1 VEQPVWDRLLHSLSK
16 GDPGSPGGGSA
27 DMLRKVLSRVAL
39 AQEPVPRSEISK
51 GSMLIRPTPLAAG
64 SVGKAVEALK
74 REGLLIA
81 QDKVNT
87 AQPGPPIEPLRL
99 SDKWAVIGIHI
110 DQQHGGPDRLS
121 GTICGLDRKQLV
133 DQPVECSVPRE
144 GDHRDLRGLAEAIRK
159 LAETLLA
166 QLTSQHK
173 FLGIGVAIGGHV
185 HDGVVQ
191 DSVHAGWDGPVR
203 LREALTEV
211 FEEVP
216 QLKKVPVIVE
226 NDVNALAIHGYYERS
241 FEGLDVALTAVY
253 RQGVGGALIL
263 NGRVY
268 RGAGGMA
275 PEPGHLPV
283 EYPEDQPGWSLPAW
297 RPSTAEGRTFSDECL
312 CSTKERRAYGHVE
325 TLAVPARI
333 EAQLAADKPGEKI
346 SLEDAATAPQ
356 SIPQGEN
363 TFVLTP
369 EAVVMRRAGRALGR
383 GLSEM
388 INILN
393 PGQLVLRLPRA
404 LATPPPQSS
413 GAEYLA
419 AVEREVDRAYSTG
432 ARDARGEHLRLK
444 ILPYENHEQMAR
456 EVAVAAATTAF
467 NAFLEYT
474 RGFDKRLSARA
485 A

>member
-1 VEQPVWDRLLHSLSK
+1 MWR
-16 GDPGSPGGGSA
+16 
-27 DMLRKVLSRVAL
+27 SR
-39 AQEPVPRSEISK
+39 PCI
-51 GSMLIRPTPLAAG
+51 
-64 SVGKAVEALK
+64 
-74 REGLLIA
+74 
-81 QDKVNT
+81 
-87 AQPGPPIEPLRL
+87 
-99 SDKWAVIGIHI
+99 
-110 DQQHGGPDRLS
+110 
-121 GTICGLDRKQLV
+121 
-133 DQPVECSVPRE
+133 
-144 GDHRDLRGLAEAIRK
+144 
-159 LAETLLA
+159 
-166 QLTSQHK
+166 
-173 FLGIGVAIGGHV
+173 
-185 HDGVVQ
+185 
-191 DSVHAGWDGPVR
+191 
-203 LREALTEV
+203 
-211 FEEVP
+211 
-216 QLKKVPVIVE
+216 
-226 NDVNALAIHGYYERS
+226 
-241 FEGLDVALTAVY
+241 

-263 NGRVY
+263 NGRTT
-268 RGAGGMA
+268 GAQAAWHLSLGTCPSNIPRTSPGGRCRT
-275 PEPGHLPV
+275 G
-283 EYPEDQPGWSLPAW
+283 G
-297 RPSTAEGRTFSDECL
+297 PSTAEGRTFSDECL

-333 EAQLAADKPGEKI
+333 EGTASSRQARREDQPGGRGHC
-346 SLEDAATAPQ
+346 SPA
-356 SIPQGEN
+356 IPQREN

-369 EAVVMRRAGRALGR
+369 EAGSSHAASRRGPLGR

-404 LATPPPQSS
+404 LAAPPPQSS